1 MGTWD
6 TGDRSVESLYGWVLG
21 RPGDQ
26 GGLDYWKG
34 QFGDTV
40 DDNELSIFG
49 QAAVPELSTN
59 TPSWMGGGTIRGNNA
74 GADGGNSYFNTNTRT
89 GYNPTYTNVLDGY
102 GAEGG
107 NMRSELSGY
116 RSYTMPSEWLP
127 GSDYSKTNL
136 NGTQY
141 TDYDVN
147 GNQIG
152 TGVYEGITDRNHGF
166 EIAKIFAAAAAMGG
180 AQAAGLVGGANP
192 VLAAEGM
199 AGGEVAGNV
208 LSKAALD
215 GTNIFGANSV
225 PGALDISALS
235 SAAPGLESQVANAGI
250 VQGLQDTPSVFNAA
264 KDSEA
269 ANKLLDGGQLPGVP
283 GGPGTA
289 LEGYRDP
296 ALLENLVT
304 NPPVISNPPPVA
316 PPPGG
321 GTPPGTTPPPAGTPP
336 PATTPPGTSPPGSIN
351 IPGIG
356 DIGLKDLLSLLGGG
370 IDFAGQRKASSDMLD
385 YLKSQQA
392 KVDGLYAPGS
402 NEYNTLWDQMSRKDA
417 AAGRN
422 SQYGPRSVD
431 LASQIAKIKAD
442 NTVRMTTGIGSLYK
456 NALDQEAS
464 APAGLIAQLEK
475 LLTRP

>member
-6 TGDRSVESLYGWVLG
+6 TGDRSVDSLYGWVLG
-21 RPGDQ
+21 RQGDQ

-49 QAAVPELSTN
+49 QAAVPELSAN
-59 TPSWMGGGTIRGNNA
+59 TPSWMGEGTIRTG
-74 GADGGNSYFNTNTRT
+74 DGYYNQNTRT
-89 GYNPTYTNVLDGY
+89 GYNPVYSGGGYTSQDHY
-102 GAEGG
+102 TDPT
-107 NMRSELSGY
+107 LSGY
-116 RSYTMPSEWLP
+116 RSYSLQDGMEGPT
-127 GSDYSKTNL
+127 GNDKTRF

-141 TDYDVN
+141 TDYGLE
-147 GNQIG
+147 GNQTG
-152 TGVYEGITDRNHGF
+152 TGTYSDITNRNHGM

-180 AQAAGLVGGANP
+180 AQAAGLVGGVNP

-199 AGGEVAGNV
+199 AGGEAVAGNV
-208 LSKAALD
+208 LSKATLD

-235 SAAPGLESQVANAGI
+235 GAAPGLESQVALDGI
-250 VQGLQDTPSVFNAA
+250 VQGLQPTPPTFNAA
-264 KDSEA
+264 QDSEA
-269 ANKLLDGGQLPGVP
+269 ANKLLDGGQLPGIQ

-296 ALLENLVT
+296 ALLENLVN

-316 PPPGG
+316 PPAG
-321 GTPPGTTPPPAGTPP
+321 GTPPGTTPPPSTTPP
-336 PATTPPGTSPPGSIN
+336 PVAKPPDID

-356 DIGLKDLLSLLGGG
+356 NISLKDLLSLLGGG
-370 IDFAGQRKASSDMLD
+370 IDFAGQRKASGDMLD

-402 NEYNTLWDQMSRKDA
+402 SEYNTLWDQMSRKDA

-442 NTVRMTTGIGSLYK
+442 NTVRMTTGIGALYK

-475 LLTRP
+475 LLTRI

>member
-1 MGTWD
+1 MSTWD
-6 TGDRSVESLYGWVLG
+6 TGDRSVASLYGHVLG
-21 RPGDQ
+21 READA
-26 GGLDYWKG
+26 GGLDYWMK

-40 DDNELSIFG
+40 DDTELGIFG
-49 QAAVPELSTN
+49 AAAVPELSTN
-59 TPSWMGGGTIRGNNA
+59 TPSWMGDGTVRGSNA
-74 GADGGNSYFNTNTRT
+74 GADGGNSFFNINNKT
-89 GYNPTYTNVLDGY
+89 GYNPVYSGGGYSSQDQYTDPT
-102 GAEGG
+102 
-107 NMRSELSGY
+107 LSGY

-141 TDYDVN
+141 TDYDLN
-147 GNQIG
+147 GKQIG
-152 TGVYEGITDRNHGF
+152 TGTYEGITDRSHGF
-166 EIAKIFAAAAAMGG
+166 EIAKIFAAAAATAG

>member
-1 MGTWD
+1 MGTWE
-6 TGDRSVESLYGWVLG
+6 TGDRSVDSLYGWVLG
-21 RPGDQ
+21 RQGDQ

-40 DDNELSIFG
+40 DDNELGIFG

-59 TPSWMGGGTIRGNNA
+59 TPSWMGEGTIRTG
-74 GADGGNSYFNTNTRT
+74 DGYYNTKTRT
-89 GYNPTYTNVLDGY
+89 GYNPTYSGGGY
-102 GAEGG
+102 SS
-107 NMRSELSGY
+107 MDQYTDPTLSGY
-116 RSYTMPSEWLP
+116 RSYTLQDGMEGPT
-127 GSDYSKTNL
+127 GNDKTRF

-141 TDYDVN
+141 TDYGLE
-147 GNQIG
+147 GNQTG
-152 TGVYEGITDRNHGF
+152 TGTYSDITNRNHGM
-166 EIAKIFAAAAAMGG
+166 EIAKIFAAAAGMAG
-180 AQAAGLVGGANP
+180 AQSLGLVGGTNP
-192 VLAAEGM
+192 VLGDPVTGLANQGYGIV
-199 AGGEVAGNV
+199 GGATEPVGS
-208 LSKAALD
+208 LFGD
-215 GTNIFGANSV
+215 GLGGGV
-225 PGALDISALS
+225 PGL
-235 SAAPGLESQVANAGI
+235 G
-250 VQGLQDTPSVFNAA
+250 DTPGVFNAA
-264 KDSEA
+264 QDSQA
-269 ANKLLDGGQLPGVP
+269 ANVLLDAGELPGIP

-289 LEGYRDP
+289 LEGYRNP
-296 ALLENLVT
+296 ALLENLVN

-316 PPPGG
+316 PPGS
-321 GTPPGTTPPPAGTPP
+321 TPPGTTPPA
-336 PATTPPGTSPPGSIN
+336 ATPPGTTPPGSIN

-370 IDFAGQRKASSDMLD
+370 IDLAGQRKASSDMLD

-475 LLTRP
+475 LLTRT